1 MTKREVKESLDR
13 ELEPVRLSEERKAAI
28 LAAMEEEKGAVP
40 VKEKKQMF
48 RMVILAAAMCVLL
61 SAAALAASPSLRAAL
76 SAALAGF
83 GTYQQSYEGIV
94 AEESGIRIEVLSAIA
109 GRLEEEELENLRK
122 VYEMQARKL
131 CPDGP
136 QLWDNTTRQQERDD
150 PFLI

>member
-83 GTYQQSYEGIV
+83 EPYSQEIQDVSDEDQG
-94 AEESGIRIEVLSAIA
+94 IEVRVVRTLADET
-109 GRLEEEELENLRK
+109 GGTVYLEVTDQTGHRLTEKSMLEDTGMCLA
-122 VYEMQARKL
+122 Y
-131 CPDGP
+131 
-136 QLWDNTTRQQERDD
+136 
-150 PFLI
+150 